1 MDARRDRAGVGR
13 KAATLA
19 GTQHPLR
26 SPHPVVP
33 EVDGNCRGVTSGLG
47 SREAPAQLP
56 GVMAITVTSRGR
68 CPQACSTDLP
78 VSSLGYPGEAADRQ
92 PLPFLRVTIGQE
104 TGGRILRG
112 LPATSHCVPALP
124 VQSQVLS
131 LTSLF
136 PPELSAFLICAL
148 CLGTQQ
154 SLWGSLWPEALSPVS
169 PKLQSRHLCQEGL
182 TDASPWAAV
191 RLSWSSFRWAR

>member
-1 MDARRDRAGVGR
+1 M
-13 KAATLA
+13 
-19 GTQHPLR
+19 GTAEVSQ
-26 SPHPVVP
+26 VV
-33 EVDGNCRGVTSGLG
+33 LG
-47 SREAPAQLP
+47 SPEAPAQLP
-56 GVMAITVTSRGR
+56 GVMAITVASRGS
-68 CPQACSTDLP
+68 CPQDCRTDLP
-78 VSSLGYPGEAADRQ
+78 VSSCGYPGEEADTQ

-104 TGGRILRG
+104 TGGRVLRG
-112 LPATSHCVPALP
+112 LPATSHCVPALS

-154 SLWGSLWPEALSPVS
+154 SLWGSLWPEAVSLVS
-169 PKLQSRHLCQEGL
+169 PKLESRHLCQEGL

-191 RLSWSSFRWAR
+191 PLSWSSIRWAR